1 AGAFTREQ
9 LGRMKQDGRAHAAE
23 VRGRFEWMRRELLGV
38 VGGSFYHETPI
49 LVQFRDEPMIWF
61 NRDESGY
68 LLLNVRMLTASKEPR
83 LRVEDN
89 YWITR
94 GNPDDFECP
103 PSGKR
108 IRARYST
115 GDDITIEFLELNT
128 VSDAQSRYP
137 TPTFRIGNGTS
148 RSPWRKFGSQSAE
161 PRSGLGRLSR
171 CCRARTSFR
180 APSASARGDWY
191 SHERRGLTS
200 A

>member
-1 AGAFTREQ
+1 VIALRESECCALARTNYRSVTRRSAGREKEHHNPDGMIALCGEHHDKADAGAFTREQ

-94 GNPDDFECP
+94 GNPETSNVRHP
-103 PSGKR
+103 ASGSVH
-108 IRARYST
+108 AT
-115 GDDITIEFLELNT
+115 
-128 VSDAQSRYP
+128 AQ
-137 TPTFRIGNGTS
+137 GTT
-148 RSPWRKFGSQSAE
+148 SQ
-161 PRSGLGRLSR
+161 LS
-171 CCRARTSFR
+171 S
-180 APSASARGDWY
+180 SS
-191 SHERRGLTS
+191 
-200 A
+200 